1 MNCILPVNFLKWNL
15 WPKSTKSPL
24 TDVLPSFIRSSASD
38 VLLDNL
44 GSGFDDLVDFKVF
57 LDFPF
62 GARFLLN
69 KWLEFFLNN

>member
-1 MNCILPVNFLKWNL
+1 M
-15 WPKSTKSPL
+15 

-57 LDFPF
+57 LNFPF